1 MLEMQSDFWHNA
13 ARHGDFNMEEEDFES
28 VESGTA
34 VKKTVGSLMPA
45 LDGEIESAL
54 NGKIDFSN
62 LEIDDDFATDSR
74 KVTKNDEDAMK
85 ATESMPKCDSNPE
98 KRDSADDEAER
109 RLNAIIDEFNEDV
122 KIEIGNIRE
131 KAMMEPSLR
140 GKWIRKY
147 ILAKAKEKRL
157 KSGIE
162 VLRDEISKM
171 YASKGSFLAS
181 RQSVDAAVKND
192 KGIKELKRELYIE
205 SQLVEVLSYCK
216 DTIYGFGYSVK
227 NSLDAMKLDAGI

>member
-1 MLEMQSDFWHNA
+1 MEA
-13 ARHGDFNMEEEDFES
+13 MEEEDFES
-28 VESGTA
+28 VEGGTA
-34 VKKTVGSLMPA
+34 VNRTVGSLMSA
-45 LDGEIESAL
+45 IDGDIEAAL

-62 LEIDDDFATDSR
+62 LEIDEENETVGQKTVKNVENTIKTPINAKKEDFVS
-74 KVTKNDEDAMK
+74 
-85 ATESMPKCDSNPE
+85 E

-147 ILAKAKEKRL
+147 ILAKAKEKRI
-157 KSGIE
+157 KSGID
-162 VLRDEISKM
+162 VLREEISKM
-171 YASKGSFLAS
+171 YASNGSFLAS
-181 RQSVDAAVKND
+181 RQSVDSAIKND
-192 KGIKELKRELYIE
+192 RGIKELKRELYIE
-205 SQLVEVLSYCK
+205 SQVVEALSYCK